1 VDLGLIFSTKVPSRA
16 KTPCAVFGP
25 GSPSTVHMTDEY
37 LEPTEDLIIATKTLV
52 LTLGDWCGI
61 ELIQKKIFVKSRDEK
76 GKELWKM

>member
-1 VDLGLIFSTKVPSRA
+1 MHLRA

-25 GSPSTVHMTDEY
+25 GNPGTAHMTDEC
-37 LEPTEDLIIATKTLV
+37 LERIEDLIIATRTLA

-61 ELIQKKIFVKSRDEK
+61 EPIQKKILIKSRDEK